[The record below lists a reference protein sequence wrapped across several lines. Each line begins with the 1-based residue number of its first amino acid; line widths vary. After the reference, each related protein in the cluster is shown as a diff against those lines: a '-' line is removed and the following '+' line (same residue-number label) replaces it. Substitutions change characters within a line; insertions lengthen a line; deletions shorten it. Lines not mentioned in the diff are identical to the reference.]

1 MGAPGIAIGD
11 ASLSGVEFEGTIFV
25 DDSTD
30 GDWIGAVFGFQD
42 SSNFYLFLG
51 VNEKRA
57 WQLKR
62 INSETGPVE
71 SILASAIENLESVP
85 GQTEVLW
92 SNGDGWI
99 HETSYRFSIL
109 HNPDQDLIR
118 VKLWEA
124 GVLIVDTGDIIDE
137 GDQSLKGGRL
147 GVYCDSQEKITWS
160 ALSYKCA

>member
-1 MGAPGIAIGD
+1 MLFAEI
-11 ASLSGVEFEGTIFV
+11 T
-25 DDSTD
+25 
-30 GDWIGAVFGFQD
+30 FQ
-42 SSNFYLFLG
+42 S
-51 VNEKRA
+51 
-57 WQLKR
+57 
-62 INSETGPVE
+62 
-71 SILASAIENLESVP
+71 
-85 GQTEVLW
+85 GQTYLNKYQLNHF
-92 SNGDGWI
+92 SDGWI

-160 ALSYKCA
+160 ALSYK